1 MIHLQVRFR
10 YHARRM
16 LQPKIPP
23 TASEFCA
30 MLPTTAFGDYY
41 KFSVTCGNQTA
52 VVFFSDK
59 MNDFL
64 TEVMNIQFDRTFFA
78 LPIQFFQLWT
88 LFVAVGRHTLPAIH
102 CLMTAKNQVLYQA
115 ILEILGLTFLL
126 FSLSLQCQTR
136 NQQPELHFAMY
147 IRKWKFMV
155 TGFIYSTHL
164 DENTKTWAQSEFQ
177 SFSRYG
183 HIYQTTDGYPIFASL
198 MITPTYTFFNFLHLK
213 IMRW

>member
-1 MIHLQVRFR
+1 MLNTHNLIFDKFFMMQQGMIHLQVRFR

-23 TASEFCA
+23 IASEFCA
-30 MLPTTAFGDYY
+30 MLPTTAFGDCY

-64 TEVMNIQFDRTFFA
+64 TEVMNIQFDGTFFA
-78 LPIQFFQLWT
+78 LHVQFFQLWT

-126 FSLSLQCQTR
+126 FSLSLQCQT
-136 NQQPELHFAMY
+136 
-147 IRKWKFMV
+147 
-155 TGFIYSTHL
+155 
-164 DENTKTWAQSEFQ
+164 
-177 SFSRYG
+177 SRALSA
-183 HIYQTTDGYPIFASL
+183 P
-198 MITPTYTFFNFLHLK
+198 NFWERAPAPHS
-213 IMRW
+213 